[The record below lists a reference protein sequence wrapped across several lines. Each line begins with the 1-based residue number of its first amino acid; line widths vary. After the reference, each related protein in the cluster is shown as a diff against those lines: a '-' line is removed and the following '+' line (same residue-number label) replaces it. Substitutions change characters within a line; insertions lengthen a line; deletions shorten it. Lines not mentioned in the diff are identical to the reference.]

1 MLHGDLWSGNIGSVD
16 GQPSIFDPAV
26 YYGHSEA
33 EFGMS
38 WSVHPRHSATSI
50 LPCRSRSQWGIR

>member
-1 MLHGDLWSGNIGSVD
+1 VLHGDLWSGNIGSVD

-38 WSVHPRHSATSI
+38 W
-50 LPCRSRSQWGIR
+50 